1 VLLFYKYLSYL
12 HKNKKKKKKKIH
24 PSLILPTHKLLLIT
38 NKYRLELENWGRRI
52 EAKKKEKQER
62 INMPSSSFGAS
73 LATPKLNVAIDTG
86 NPFLNVTVDGFLKI
100 GTVRIALPLYIS
112 LFFNLFLSI
121 SWTAYHLP
129 CFFSGCSS

>member
-1 VLLFYKYLSYL
+1 
-12 HKNKKKKKKKIH
+12 
-24 PSLILPTHKLLLIT
+24 
-38 NKYRLELENWGRRI
+38 
-52 EAKKKEKQER
+52 
-62 INMPSSSFGAS
+62 
-73 LATPKLNVAIDTG
+73 
-86 NPFLNVTVDGFLKI
+86 LKI

>member
-12 HKNKKKKKKKIH
+12 HKNKKKKKTIH
-24 PSLILPTHKLLLIT
+24 PISDFADTKVTINYEH
-38 NKYRLELENWGRRI
+38 KYRLELENSGRRI

-121 SWTAYHLP
+121 S
-129 CFFSGCSS
+129 